1 MLSLPW
7 EGTPSLK
14 GGAAL
19 GVLASSIPQ
28 QGERSSLPGPALGGH
43 AGPKKPPDT
52 QPNIA
57 LLAFLVVDKGCW
69 PEGGRLRG
77 SGYVGATG
85 PAKLV
90 LAARL
95 VCGCLWVLF
104 LVE

>member
-14 GGAAL
+14 EGAAL

-28 QGERSSLPGPALGGH
+28 QGEWSSLPGPALGGH

-57 LLAFLVVDKGCW
+57 LQAFLLVDRGCW
-69 PEGGRLRG
+69 AEGGRL
-77 SGYVGATG
+77 GALLT
-85 PAKLV
+85 
-90 LAARL
+90 
-95 VCGCLWVLF
+95 
-104 LVE
+104 

>member
-1 MLSLPW
+1 MDPALSRLRGCSAELAL

-28 QGERSSLPGPALGGH
+28 QGEWSSLPGPALGGH

-57 LLAFLVVDKGCW
+57 LLAPPV
-69 PEGGRLRG
+69 PGGGHGLLG
-77 SGYVGATG
+77 
-85 PAKLV
+85 
-90 LAARL
+90 
-95 VCGCLWVLF
+95 
-104 LVE
+104 